1 MNADRRAPFT
11 LMLFFV
17 AMLISK
23 EQDYIV
29 WLVLLCTVV
38 RIQTSTTKSGF
49 RLTFFVVFNNE
60 DSLGCYLLLPTLFV
74 IV

>member
-29 WLVLLCTVV
+29 LLVLLCTVV
-38 RIQTSTTKSGF
+38 RIQNKHDK
-49 RLTFFVVFNNE
+49 E
-60 DSLGCYLLLPTLFV
+60 WIQADLLCC
-74 IV
+74 IQ